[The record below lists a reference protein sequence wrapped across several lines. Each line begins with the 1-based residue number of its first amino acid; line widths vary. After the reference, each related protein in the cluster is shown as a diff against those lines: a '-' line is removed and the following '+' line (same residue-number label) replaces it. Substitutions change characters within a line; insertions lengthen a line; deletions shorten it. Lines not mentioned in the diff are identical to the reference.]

1 MYLTD
6 QPEARAGD
14 LPEARPRGQPE
25 AMAGGHPDAMAR
37 VPPIVARVSNWLRS
51 ARKAVGEIFRR
62 QAAIDKSAAQAW
74 RETLEQ
80 VIADLDLLNR
90 NTEQDFLTIGG
101 KLAGFIEKVNLIS
114 SQLAVLATFNSQEQG
129 LHASQA
135 LTCALDRSTEMRTRY
150 ADHNGVLGDMRQEA
164 GRLKEILSG
173 FQGTVSTFHTFGVL
187 TRIET
192 ARLGT
197 AGADFGSLADDVNL
211 LAGSVHVKVEGA
223 LDAAALLIPSI
234 ETALLNI
241 SGIEGG
247 ETKDLPLVISG
258 IMASL
263 ASFRSFRDMQDRAQ
277 ASSLRLGAQYAA
289 ILGAFKKLI
298 VSVQFHD
305 LTRQQVEH
313 VIEVLRRLCAESPGP
328 GGGPSRDPRGVARV
342 LALQSLQ
349 LAHAGEKF
357 AASAA
362 SVADNLDDIA
372 TRVLEMAA
380 ESQTLSG
387 SSEDDEKNAFFV
399 QMERGCT
406 FVLDSLS
413 HCATAEAAAR
423 VTSGSL
429 AGSIDRMRGSIEE
442 IQNME
447 IEMQRIALNA
457 SIRVAHIRVS
467 GDALGV
473 LAGSMR
479 QQASEC
485 GERSESLGVA
495 LGSMSQSATRLSGQG
510 GQVPGEESGSQES
523 GKPQGGLEAM
533 RSGVAEMH
541 SSSERSFAQ
550 IAQIIA
556 CGARLREDLS
566 ATRQGFAVGA
576 LFAAAVSRAR
586 GMLQEIGE
594 RNPSPLPPDGSP
606 APDLG
611 LHDFATHYTMQSE
624 LDVHDVH
631 QGLTLAAV
639 PAEQPDPPSAE
650 AGELG
655 ENVEFF

>member
-1 MYLTD
+1 MQLTD
-6 QPEARAGD
+6 QPEVRVVEQPAAPGDQSEAPARIAPARAQAAAWLD
-14 LPEARPRGQPE
+14 SLHCLAS
-25 AMAGGHPDAMAR
+25 R
-37 VPPIVARVSNWLRS
+37 VVT
-51 ARKAVGEIFRR
+51 GIFRR
-62 QAAIDKSAAQAW
+62 PAALDSSAASSARSW
-74 RETLEQ
+74 TDTLER

-90 NTEQDFLTIGG
+90 TTERDFLTIGG
-101 KLAGFIEKVNLIS
+101 KLAQFIEKVNQIS
-114 SQLAVLATFNSQEQG
+114 SQLAVLATFNTQEQG
-129 LHASQA
+129 LHASLA
-135 LTCALDRSTEMRTRY
+135 LTHALDRSTEMKVRY
-150 ADHNGVLGDMRQEA
+150 ADHNGVLGGMRDQA

-173 FQGTVSTFHTFGVL
+173 FQGTVSTFHTLGVL

-192 ARLGT
+192 ARLGKE
-197 AGADFGSLADDVNL
+197 GADFGSLSDDVNL
-211 LAGSVHVKVEGA
+211 LAGNVQVRVEGA

-241 SGIEGG
+241 SGVEDG
-247 ETKDLPLVISG
+247 EAQDLPVVIAG
-258 IMASL
+258 IMDSL
-263 ASFRSFRDMQDRAQ
+263 SAFRSFRDVQDRAQ
-277 ASSLRLGAQYAA
+277 ASSLRLGTQYAA
-289 ILGAFKKLI
+289 ILGDFKKLI

-313 VIEVLRRLCAESPGP
+313 VIEVLRRLCSESAGPDGKPGD
-328 GGGPSRDPRGVARV
+328 RRGAAGV
-342 LALQSLQ
+342 LALQSSQ

-372 TRVLEMAA
+372 TRVMEMVA

-387 SSEDDEKNAFFV
+387 STKDEKDSFFL

-406 FVLDSLS
+406 FVMNSLS

-423 VTSGSL
+423 VTSGGL
-429 AGSIDRMRGSIEE
+429 AASIDRMRGSVEE
-442 IQNME
+442 VRAME

-457 SIRVAHIRVS
+457 SIRAAHIGVS

-473 LAGSMR
+473 LAGSMG
-479 QQASEC
+479 QQAAEC
-485 GERSESLGVA
+485 GERSESLGAA
-495 LGSMSQSATRLSGQG
+495 LGSMSEAATRLSVQGARSSTGEGG
-510 GQVPGEESGSQES
+510 GQKS
-523 GKPQGGLEAM
+523 GKAEGGLEEM
-533 RSGVAEMH
+533 RSGVVELH

-550 IAQIIA
+550 IEKIVA

-586 GMLQEIGE
+586 DMLEEIGA
-594 RNPSPLPPDGSP
+594 RHPADLPPDGSL
-606 APDLG
+606 APDYG
-611 LHDFATHYTMQSE
+611 LRDFAGHYTMQSE

-631 QGLTLAAV
+631 QGLARAEVT
-639 PAEQPDPPSAE
+639 PAESSEPLSAE
-650 AGELG
+650 AAELG

>member
-1 MYLTD
+1 MHLND
-6 QPEARAGD
+6 QSEARAG
-14 LPEARPRGQPE
+14 GQPY
-25 AMAGGHPDAMAR
+25 AMAG
-37 VPPIVARVSNWLRS
+37 VPPVEARVSTWFLA
-51 ARKAVGEIFRR
+51 ARHAVGRIFHP
-62 QAAIDKSAAQAW
+62 QAAIDKSAAQDW

-80 VIADLDLLNR
+80 VIRDLDLLNR

-135 LTCALDRSTEMRTRY
+135 LTWALDRSTETRTRY
-150 ADHNGVLGDMRQEA
+150 ADHSGVLGDMRQEA

-173 FQGTVSTFHTFGVL
+173 FQGTVSTFHTLGVL

-211 LAGSVHVKVEGA
+211 LAGNVQVKVEGA

-234 ETALLNI
+234 ERALLHI

-247 ETKDLPLVISG
+247 EAKDLPSVVSG

-263 ASFRSFRDMQDRAQ
+263 ASFRSFRDIEDRAQ
-277 ASSLRLGAQYAA
+277 DSSLRLGAQYAA
-289 ILGAFKKLI
+289 ILGGFKKLI
-298 VSVQFHD
+298 VSMQFHD

-313 VIEVLRRLCAESPGP
+313 VIEVLRRLCAESRGP
-328 GGGPSRDPRGVARV
+328 GGGPSRDPRGAAGI

-349 LAHAGEKF
+349 LANAGEKF

-362 SVADNLDDIA
+362 SVAGNLDDIA
-372 TRVLEMAA
+372 ARVLEMAA
-380 ESQTLSG
+380 ESQALSG
-387 SSEDDEKNAFFV
+387 STVDEKNAFFL

-406 FVLDSLS
+406 FVLDSLN
-413 HCATAEAAAR
+413 HCASAEAAAR
-423 VTSGSL
+423 VTSGDL
-429 AGSIDRMRGSIEE
+429 AGSINRMRGSIEE
-442 IQNME
+442 IRTME

-457 SIRVAHIRVS
+457 SIRAAHIGVS

-473 LAGSMR
+473 LAGSM
-479 QQASEC
+479 QMQASAC
-485 GERSESLGVA
+485 GERSESLGAA
-495 LGSMSQSATRLSGQG
+495 LGSMSQSATRLSGQS
-510 GQVPGEESGSQES
+510 GQVPDDESGSQES
-523 GKPQGGLEAM
+523 GKPQPGLEAM

-550 IAQIIA
+550 IARIVA
-556 CGARLREDLS
+556 CGERLREDLS
-566 ATRQGFAVGA
+566 TTRQGFAVGA

-594 RNPSPLPPDGSP
+594 RNPSASSPDGSP

-624 LDVHDVH
+624 HDVHDEH
-631 QGLTLAAV
+631 QGLTTAA
-639 PAEQPDPPSAE
+639 PAGQPDALSTE

>member
-1 MYLTD
+1 MQLTD
-6 QPEARAGD
+6 QPEVRDGEP
-14 LPEARPRGQPE
+14 PEAL
-25 AMAGGHPDAMAR
+25 AR
-37 VPPIVARVSNWLRS
+37 VPPVRARVSAWWRA
-51 ARKAVGEIFRR
+51 ARDATGIFRR
-62 QAAIDKSAAQAW
+62 QANIADSAARAW
-74 RETLEQ
+74 TETLQQ
-80 VIADLDLLNR
+80 VIGDLDLLNR

-101 KLAGFIEKVNLIS
+101 KLADFIEKVNLIS

-129 LHASQA
+129 LRASQA

-164 GRLKEILSG
+164 GRLQQILSG
-173 FQGTVSTFHTFGVL
+173 FQGTVSTFHTLGVL

-211 LAGSVHVKVEGA
+211 LAGNVQVKVEGA
-223 LDAAALLIPSI
+223 LDAAARLIPSI

-241 SGIEGG
+241 SGIEDG
-247 ETKDLPLVISG
+247 EAKDLPAVISG

-263 ASFRSFRDMQDRAQ
+263 SSFRSFRDMQDRAQ
-277 ASSLRLGAQYAA
+277 SSSLRLGAQYAA

-298 VSVQFHD
+298 VSIQFHD

-313 VIEVLRRLCAESPGP
+313 VIEVLRRLCVEAG
-328 GGGPSRDPRGVARV
+328 GLAGGPARDPRGAAGV
-342 LALQSLQ
+342 LALQSSQ

-380 ESQTLSG
+380 ESQALSG
-387 SSEDDEKNAFFV
+387 SSEDEKNAFFL
-399 QMERGCT
+399 QMEHGCT
-406 FVLDSLS
+406 FVLESLS

-423 VTSGSL
+423 VTSGGL

-442 IQNME
+442 VRAME

-457 SIRVAHIRVS
+457 SIRAAHIGVS

-473 LAGSMR
+473 LAGSMQ
-479 QQASEC
+479 QQASAC
-485 GERSESLGVA
+485 GERSESLGAA
-495 LGSMSQSATRLSGQG
+495 LGSMSQAATRLSGQDLPPAGGSG
-510 GQVPGEESGSQES
+510 GQQGSLEE
-523 GKPQGGLEAM
+523 M

-541 SSSERSFAQ
+541 SSSERSFDQ
-550 IAQIIA
+550 IAQIVA
-556 CGARLREDLS
+556 CGARLRDDLS

-586 GMLQEIGE
+586 GMLQEIGD
-594 RNPSPLPPDGSP
+594 RNPAVSPLDGSP
-606 APDLG
+606 APDYG
-611 LHDFATHYTMQSE
+611 CHDFATNYTMQSE
-624 LDVHDVH
+624 HDVHDVH
-631 QGLTLAAV
+631 QGFVPAVAV
-639 PAEQPDPPSAE
+639 PPEQPDATE
-650 AGELG
+650 VGELG
-655 ENVEFF
+655 DNVEFF

>member
-1 MYLTD
+1 MQLTD
-6 QPEARAGD
+6 QPRVRAGD
-14 LPEARPRGQPE
+14 QPE
-25 AMAGGHPDAMAR
+25 AGARDRPEALAG
-37 VPPIVARVSNWLRS
+37 VPPVETRVSAWWRA
-51 ARKAVGEIFRR
+51 ARNATGIFRR
-62 QAAIDKSAAQAW
+62 HAAIDRSAAKAW
-74 RETLEQ
+74 TETLEQ

-101 KLAGFIEKVNLIS
+101 KLADFIEKVNLIS

-129 LHASQA
+129 LRASQA

-150 ADHNGVLGDMRQEA
+150 AAHNGVLGDMRQEA

-173 FQGTVSTFHTFGVL
+173 FQGTVSTFHTLGVL

-192 ARLGT
+192 ARLGRV
-197 AGADFGSLADDVNL
+197 GAEFGNLADDVNL
-211 LAGSVHVKVEGA
+211 LAGNVQAKVEGA

-234 ETALLNI
+234 ETALMNI
-241 SGIEGG
+241 SGIEDG
-247 ETKDLPLVISG
+247 EAKDLPLVISG

-263 ASFRSFRDMQDRAQ
+263 SSFRSFRDTQDRAQ
-277 ASSLRLGAQYAA
+277 ASSLRLGTQYAA

-298 VSVQFHD
+298 VSIQFHD

-313 VIEVLRRLCAESPGP
+313 VIEVLRRLCAESTGP
-328 GGGPSRDPRGVARV
+328 GGGMSRDPRGAAGI

-362 SVADNLDDIA
+362 SVAGNLDDIA
-372 TRVLEMAA
+372 TRVLAMAA

-387 SSEDDEKNAFFV
+387 SSEDEKNEFFL

-413 HCATAEAAAR
+413 HCATAEAVAR
-423 VTSGSL
+423 VTSGGL
-429 AGSIDRMRGSIEE
+429 AGSIDRMRGSIGEV
-442 IQNME
+442 QAME

-457 SIRVAHIRVS
+457 SIRAAHIGVS

-473 LAGSMR
+473 LAGSMQ
-479 QQASEC
+479 QQASAC
-485 GERSESLGVA
+485 GERSESLGAA
-495 LGSMSQSATRLSGQG
+495 LGSMSQSATRLSAPG
-510 GQVPGEESGSQES
+510 GQVPEGDGSSPQSGT
-523 GKPQGGLEAM
+523 PYGGLEEM

-550 IAQIIA
+550 IARIIA

-594 RNPSPLPPDGSP
+594 RNPSPLPLDGSP
-606 APDLG
+606 APDYG
-611 LHDFATHYTMQSE
+611 LHDFATNYTMQSE

-631 QGLTLAAV
+631 QGLTPEA
-639 PAEQPDPPSAE
+639 PAPQPDSPSIDAP
-650 AGELG
+650 ELG

>member
-1 MYLTD
+1 MHLT
-6 QPEARAGD
+6 
-14 LPEARPRGQPE
+14 GQPE
-25 AMAGGHPDAMAR
+25 ALAGGQPEVRASPEALAS
-37 VPPIVARVSNWLRS
+37 VPPVKVRISTWFLA
-51 ARKAVGEIFRR
+51 ARKAVARAFRR
-62 QAAIDKSAAQAW
+62 QAAIHKSAAQAW
-74 RETLEQ
+74 RETLQQ

-101 KLAGFIEKVNLIS
+101 RLAGFIEKVNLIS

-173 FQGTVSTFHTFGVL
+173 FQGTVSTFHTLGVL

-211 LAGSVHVKVEGA
+211 LAGNVQVKVEGA

-241 SGIEGG
+241 SGIEDG
-247 ETKDLPLVISG
+247 EAKDLPLVISG

-263 ASFRSFRDMQDRAQ
+263 SSFRSFRDMQDRAQ
-277 ASSLRLGAQYAA
+277 ASSLRLGTQYAA

-298 VSVQFHD
+298 VSIQFHD

-313 VIEVLRRLCAESPGP
+313 VIEVLGRLCAESPGP
-328 GGGPSRDPRGVARV
+328 GDGMSRDPRGAAGV

-362 SVADNLDDIA
+362 SVAGNLDDIA
-372 TRVLEMAA
+372 ARVLEMAA

-387 SSEDDEKNAFFV
+387 STEDEKNSFFL

-413 HCATAEAAAR
+413 HCASAEATAR
-423 VTSGSL
+423 VTSGTL

-442 IQNME
+442 VRAME

-457 SIRVAHIRVS
+457 SIRAAHIGVS

-485 GERSESLGVA
+485 GERSECLGEA
-495 LGSMSQSATRLSGQG
+495 LGSMSQAATRLSVQDMPPAGDG
-510 GQVPGEESGSQES
+510 GCQES
-523 GKPQGGLEAM
+523 GLDQQGGLDEM
-533 RSGVAEMH
+533 RSGVSELH

-550 IAQIIA
+550 IARIIA

-566 ATRQGFAVGA
+566 ATRQGFVVGE

-586 GMLQEIGE
+586 DMLREIGD

-631 QGLTLAAV
+631 RGFVPAAV
-639 PAEQPDPPSAE
+639 SLEPSDSPSTE

>member
-1 MYLTD
+1 MHLTD
-6 QPEARAGD
+6 QPEARPGD
-14 LPEARPRGQPE
+14 QPEARAGGQPE
-25 AMAGGHPDAMAR
+25 VRASPEALAR
-37 VPPIVARVSNWLRS
+37 VPAVEARVSTWMLA
-51 ARKAVGEIFRR
+51 ARKAVAGVFRR
-62 QAAIDKSAAQAW
+62 QAAIDESAAKDW
-74 RETLEQ
+74 RETLDQ

-101 KLAGFIEKVNLIS
+101 KLAGFIEKVNQIS
-114 SQLAVLATFNSQEQG
+114 SQLAVLATFSSQEQG

-135 LTCALDRSTEMRTRY
+135 LTNALDRSTEMRTLY
-150 ADHNGVLGDMRQEA
+150 ANHNGVLGDMRQEA

-173 FQGTVSTFHTFGVL
+173 FQGTVSTFQTLGVL

-211 LAGSVHVKVEGA
+211 LAGSVQVKVEGA

-234 ETALLNI
+234 ETALRNI

-247 ETKDLPLVISG
+247 EAKDLPLVISG

-263 ASFRSFRDMQDRAQ
+263 SSFRSFRDMQDRAQ

-298 VSVQFHD
+298 VSIQFHD

-313 VIEVLRRLCAESPGP
+313 VIEVLRRLCAESAGS
-328 GGGPSRDPRGVARV
+328 GGGRPCDPRAAAGI

-362 SVADNLDDIA
+362 SVAGNLDDIA
-372 TRVLEMAA
+372 TRVLKMAA

-387 SSEDDEKNAFFV
+387 SSEDEKNAFFL

-413 HCATAEAAAR
+413 HCASAEAAAR
-423 VTSGSL
+423 VTSGGL

-442 IQNME
+442 IQAME

-457 SIRVAHIRVS
+457 SIRAAHIGVS

-473 LAGSMR
+473 LAGAMR
-479 QQASEC
+479 QQASDC
-485 GERSESLGVA
+485 GERSESLGAA
-495 LGSMSQSATRLSGQG
+495 LGFMSQSATRLSVQG
-510 GQVPGEESGSQES
+510 GQGPDGEGGSQES
-523 GKPQGGLEAM
+523 GGPQPGLEAM
-533 RSGVAEMH
+533 RSGVRELH

-550 IAQIIA
+550 IARIVA
-556 CGARLREDLS
+556 CGERLRGDLS
-566 ATRQGFAVGA
+566 STRQGFAVGA
-576 LFAAAVSRAR
+576 LFEAAVGRAR

-624 LDVHDVH
+624 HDVHDEH
-631 QGLTLAAV
+631 QGLTTAA
-639 PAEQPDPPSAE
+639 PAGQPDALSTE